1 VSVSDFQL
9 GAPLSEVGNPG
20 PERLDQGDF
29 EWPALE
35 WADRGLIVTGMIA
48 RRRGR
53 HRDPGVAETSGGRAV
68 RVVLDPQDCGRC
80 TRVLTELH
88 HLGAGRVVCHP
99 RPGGAR
105 AQLGADLLVALGK
118 RHDALE
124 LEHLGSR
131 GWALAAMWL
140 RAERIAHLVVLRA
153 HQLGAWLLG

>member
-1 VSVSDFQL
+1 VSDFQL

-105 AQLGADLLVALGK
+105 AQLGADLLAALGK

-124 LEHLGSR
+124 LEHLGGAPPR
-131 GWALAAMWL
+131 F
-140 RAERIAHLVVLRA
+140 RIGDPIRSLPEWRTANAGETAKVHARV
-153 HQLGAWLLG
+153 QI